1 VSVAD
6 RIDALLPQTQCTKC
20 GYQGCRPYAEA
31 IAAGEAEINQC
42 PPGGAAG
49 IDALAQLLDR
59 AAIPLN
65 PMNGS
70 ERPLTVAVIDQSR
83 CIGCTL
89 CIPAC
94 PVDAIIGSAKRMHAV
109 IASQCTGCDLCL
121 PPCPMDCITM
131 VPVVPPRVW
140 TTADRLAA
148 RERHEARRE
157 RLQRATAP
165 RPLSTTRDQRASAVA
180 AAISRAQQRRGTV
193 QR

>member
-70 ERPLTVAVIDQSR
+70 ERPLTVAVIDESR

-140 TTADRLAA
+140 STTDRLAA

-180 AAISRAQQRRGTV
+180 AAISRAQQRRGSV